1 MDTDAFADPDFRDR
15 LRKLLR
21 LLASD
26 HAQEADTARRML
38 LAHLAQ
44 HELSAHDLA
53 DRLAGPAQDHDR
65 VAELRAALHHAE
77 QRAARADAA
86 LRRAE
91 SALAQAPRPR
101 SHRGRAARIGLAA
114 GLVALPCA
122 GLALL
127 AATLFQPAPAPPAP
141 ASTPA
146 RLPPVTARGAQPF
159 APDPGADRSAMFST
173 GGAVR
178 EVRRPGGWVGT
189 VTFNGTELRETVL
202 PGAAVRATLMAGAR
216 VVVFAT
222 VSHDG
227 VAWLEVS
234 SDSGPGFVPASR
246 VQKGG

>member
-26 HAQEADTARRML
+26 HEQEADTARRML
-38 LAHLAQ
+38 LAQLAQ
-44 HELSAHDLA
+44 HNLSAHDLA
-53 DRLAGPAQDHDR
+53 DRLAGPARDQDR
-65 VAELRAALHHAE
+65 VSELRTALRHAE
-77 QRAARADAA
+77 QRAARTEAA

-114 GLVALPCA
+114 VLVALPCA

-127 AATLFQPAPAPPAP
+127 ATTLLQPAPPAP
-141 ASTPA
+141 APA
-146 RLPPVTARGAQPF
+146 PVRLPPVTARGVQPF

-216 VVVFAT
+216 VLVFGT
-222 VSHDG
+222 ITHDG
-227 VAWLEVS
+227 MAWLEVS